1 MEAERQPNKI
11 TRAICSFMNTIGGVL
26 LIGVDDNGDLLGLE
40 NDLMHFGDKNLL
52 KGKENLITALE
63 EKIRIN
69 NIILIKDG

>member
-52 KGKENLITALE
+52 KGK
-63 EKIRIN
+63 
-69 NIILIKDG
+69 